1 MDKNITLDG
10 EPVKISHVYPFR
22 IGLMS
27 DMHIGAQHGLFPP
40 DFQSDLEGFGVGLKL
55 NRGQELLWQYFN
67 QFLDKLNEF
76 KINTLFILGDIIA
89 GKNRKEEGTYMASVD
104 LKIQMEAASTV
115 LGYVCKKVP
124 TIEKIIMI
132 RGTGYHGSRDTP
144 VEYTIANVTK
154 AKYGVDVQ
162 YAGEYMFLDLKY
174 NNKKKTLW
182 LAHPATGAV
191 VYPETALGRD
201 IGQFLQ
207 AYAMGKIPKVDMV
220 IRAHKHEF
228 IELHKSSI
236 RYMVL
241 PCWQFYV
248 PWEKAVEWYSKWQ
261 PDIGGAILL
270 ADEDV
275 RLRPL
280 HFTYPN
286 IVDPQKYITFHHKD
300 DPYKVVSKCLSKK

>member
-1 MDKNITLDG
+1 MDKNIVLNG
-10 EPVKISHVYPFR
+10 KLVELRHKYPFR

-27 DMHIGAQHGLFPP
+27 DFHVGAQHGIFPP
-40 DFQSDLEGFGVGLKL
+40 DFSDTYGLGYKL
-55 NRGQELLWQYFN
+55 NGGQVKLWEYLN
-67 QFLDKLNEF
+67 QFILKLNEF
-76 KINTLFILGDIIA
+76 KVNTLILLGDIIA
-89 GKNRKEEGTYMASVD
+89 GKNFIEGGVYQITTD
-104 LKIQMEAASTV
+104 LKIQKDAAVEV
-115 LGYVCKKVP
+115 LGYICKNVP
-124 TIEKIIMI
+124 TIEKVIIL
-132 RGTGYHGSRDTP
+132 RGTPYHGARDMP
-144 VEYTIANVTK
+144 VEEAV
-154 AKYGVDVQ
+154 ADSLSLKYHVNAS

-174 NNKKKTLW
+174 NGYKKTLW

-201 IGQFLQ
+201 VNQFLQ
-207 AYAMGKIPKVDMV
+207 AYATGKLPKVDMI

-248 PWEKAVEWYSKWQ
+248 PYNQAVEWYSKWQ

-270 ADEDV
+270 ADEEM

-280 HFTYPN
+280 HFVYPN
-286 IVDPQKYITFHHKD
+286 ITDPEKYITFHSKN
-300 DPYKVVSKCLSKK
+300 DPYKVEEKCLSKK